1 MEAKEKQVQEGG
13 GAKVDRGG
21 TEGQAYREAED
32 LKTMVEQ
39 QSTRAVQQSVK
50 SVVLVFGA
58 ETVESGARLE
68 LAAREELVVSGDREQ

>member
-1 MEAKEKQVQEGG
+1 M
-13 GAKVDRGG
+13 DRGG
-21 TEGQAYREAED
+21 TESQAYREVED

-68 LAAREELVVSGDREQ
+68 LATREELVVSGDREQ